1 MDDVPPPPYTETDIY
16 SHSGRSPAAR
26 PGSNDDDASVTAS
39 SSHSVIY
46 TPPETP
52 RESHY
57 NFTGADDHRTVT
69 SVHSYF
75 ESRPA
80 LRRQSSQNLAIM
92 LAVTDDAS
100 PNDFPYP
107 SWASEHDTTEQDW
120 QTFLNYL
127 LPNHSSRANSHIA
140 DRKLRAEVD
149 SQSPPSPTGRSI
161 AEAQLG
167 QIKSPTDSQ
176 HDVDTMIREWND
188 GFFGPRGVTI
198 HRAPSQTRSPDAA
211 QTPGQQTPTAESQ
224 REAQPQTQEQGSRSR
239 WNPFRPLNA
248 DGRGLRIGRLTID
261 GDRVSFGDS
270 FEVDRNGVRW
280 NGQPV
285 EGCPSAP
292 GPGSPGNFP
301 PGLGPWGGFQRGRG
315 FGDRGNFRGGRRGR
329 WWKSGHDHHHGHG
342 HGRGRGRSP
351 SSSSSSSSDSGSS
364 SDSDDSSIGSLP
376 DWDSLKDNQL
386 PTTKQSVS
394 AWLAHPEQPVTKAML
409 KSLKADIK
417 ASRNAPAPAANNNN
431 SSSNSILDTKEPVA
445 REQLR
450 QEVRALLARFKD
462 LKREQK
468 RAARLL
474 RKERREQKR
483 SLRRDR
489 RDRRR
494 AERREQRS
502 LERDFRRAER
512 EAERSARRGPGSGSG
527 FGLGRG
533 MGGSNTFPFGPGG
546 MPLPRVPPPHIPT
559 GLVGDP
565 HMASISPGNLP
576 GMLGTAN
583 VNGPFPFNHGAHRPW
598 KATVAHAQQHAE
610 QVRLQAQGQAEQAR
624 AHARETSERAVAQAN
639 ATAKLAQE
647 HAALAR
653 DQALRAADEATRGWS
668 RPLPFG
674 VQGSFPFAPPSGVS
688 AAPSQSEGVMDAVEN
703 KYEKADALEARIV
716 AHAGKLIELRDEI
729 AREEER
735 DGEKV
740 KTEKGG
746 QDEKKKAVGKSEAY
760 KEAEALE
767 REIEAMGRDVER
779 LRLEAD
785 EELARKM
792 AEEEEEQ
799 RGR

>member
-16 SHSGRSPAAR
+16 SQSGRSPAGR
-26 PGSNDDDASVTAS
+26 PRSNDDDASVTTS
-39 SSHSVIY
+39 SSHNVIY

-75 ESRPA
+75 ESRPTA
-80 LRRQSSQNLAIM
+80 RRTPSQNFVVM

-107 SWASEHDTTEQDW
+107 NWANEHDTTEQDW

-127 LPNHSSRANSHIA
+127 LPHHSSRANSHVA

-167 QIKSPTDSQ
+167 QIKSPKESE
-176 HDVDTMIREWND
+176 HDVDAMIREWND

-198 HRAPSQTRSPDAA
+198 RRSPSPTRSPSAS

-224 REAQPQTQEQGSRSR
+224 REAQPQPQTQDPGNRSR
-239 WNPFRPLNA
+239 WNPFRPLEAVN
-248 DGRGLRIGRLTID
+248 RGLRIGRLTID

-280 NGQPV
+280 NGQP
-285 EGCPSAP
+285 GDGNPCMG
-292 GPGSPGNFP
+292 GPGFPGNFP
-301 PGLGPWGGFQRGRG
+301 PGLGPWSGFQRGRG
-315 FGDRGNFRGGRRGR
+315 FGDHGHFRGGRRGR
-329 WWKSGHDHHHGHG
+329 WWKSGHDRHHH
-342 HGRGRGRSP
+342 GRGRSP
-351 SSSSSSSSDSGSS
+351 SSSSSSSDSGSS

-409 KSLKADIK
+409 KTAKADIK
-417 ASRNAPAPAANNNN
+417 AARNAPTTPAAN
-431 SSSNSILDTKEPVA
+431 STSTIDIKDPVA
-445 REQLR
+445 REQMR
-450 QEVRALLARFKD
+450 QEVRTLLARFKE

-483 SLRRDR
+483 SHRRDR

-512 EAERSARRGPGSGSG
+512 EAERSARRGPGSGL
-527 FGLGRG
+527 GL
-533 MGGSNTFPFGPGG
+533 GSNTFPFGPGG
-546 MPLPRVPPPHIPT
+546 MPLPRVPPPHVP
-559 GLVGDP
+559 GSN
-565 HMASISPGNLP
+565 MATISPGNLP

-583 VNGPFPFNHGAHRPW
+583 GPFPFRPVPHNRPW
-598 KATVAHAQQHAE
+598 EAHVAHAQA
-610 QVRLQAQGQAEQAR
+610 QAEQTRKHAQEEAERAR
-624 AHARETSERAVAQAN
+624 AHAQETSDLARAQAES
-639 ATAKLAQE
+639 ARSLAQE
-647 HAALAR
+647 QANLAR
-653 DQALRAADEATRGWS
+653 EQALKTAAEAAGTWGRFPAGGPPS
-668 RPLPFG
+668 
-674 VQGSFPFAPPSGVS
+674 SFPFGPVS
-688 AAPSQSEGVMDAVEN
+688 AQTPQTQAPSRARSQSEGVVETDMAQN
-703 KYEKADALEARIV
+703 KYDEADALEAKII
-716 AHAGKLIELRDEI
+716 ASAGRLFELRDKI
-729 AREEER
+729 AQ
-735 DGEKV
+735 EK
-740 KTEKGG
+740 EKRG
-746 QDEKKKAVGKSEAY
+746 DEKKPIGKTETE

-767 REIEAMGRDVER
+767 REMEAMGRDVER
-779 LRLEAD
+779 LRIEAD
-785 EELARKM
+785 EALARQM
-792 AEEEEEQ
+792 AEE
-799 RGR
+799 GY